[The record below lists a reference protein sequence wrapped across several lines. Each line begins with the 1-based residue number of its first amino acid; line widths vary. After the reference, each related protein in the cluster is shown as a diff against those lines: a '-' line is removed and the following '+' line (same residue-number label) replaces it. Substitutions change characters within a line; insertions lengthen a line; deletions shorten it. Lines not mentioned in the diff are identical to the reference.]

1 MTYRIILTKNPFPI
15 HISYNPDSPLRNAGI
30 RENAKVLSA
39 ALSAALMKTWM
50 LLDQPEQY
58 SGGEVIGAEVV
69 PLNWAAGIPMF
80 GSWLNAKKFVFSC
93 HE

>member
-15 HISYNPDSPLRNAGI
+15 HISYNPDFPLRNAGI

-39 ALSAALMKTWM
+39 ALSAVLMKTWM
-50 LLDQPEQY
+50 PLDQPEQY

-69 PLNWAAGIPMF
+69 ALN
-80 GSWLNAKKFVFSC
+80 
-93 HE
+93 